1 MTASAIASCMKKA
14 RPETGFFVG
23 FNEGLALGAEAQ
35 YAGKEGLSLPE
46 GRFIGGKG
54 LRARKLNDQPAMHT
68 GLTERQKCFRHIQ
81 RIARV

>member
-35 YAGKEGLSLPE
+35 YAGEEGLSLPE
-46 GRFIGGKG
+46 G
-54 LRARKLNDQPAMHT
+54 
-68 GLTERQKCFRHIQ
+68 
-81 RIARV
+81 